1 MVVVGEEDCLA
12 THDAKPNVGV
22 CQCLFGK
29 VATRIRYIN
38 QWLYSPKE
46 LLGLLVILPFFSYI
60 ISMEAVVQSLSMHL
74 LFIIIIITAVIL
86 M

>member
-1 MVVVGEEDCLA
+1 MRTSCI
-12 THDAKPNVGV
+12 H
-22 CQCLFGK
+22 
-29 VATRIRYIN
+29 
-38 QWLYSPKE
+38 QWLYAPKE
-46 LLGLLVILPFFSYI
+46 LLGLVVILPFFSYI